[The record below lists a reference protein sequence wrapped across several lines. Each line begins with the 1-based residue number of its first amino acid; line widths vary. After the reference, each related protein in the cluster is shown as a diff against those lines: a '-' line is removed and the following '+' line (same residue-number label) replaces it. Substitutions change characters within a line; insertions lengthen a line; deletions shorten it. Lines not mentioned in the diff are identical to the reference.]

1 MNCEISYLNIKRI
14 TLLQSL
20 SFTVI
25 LSFIFIGCGNK
36 VKTESTSNITIEP
49 IEEVSIKEI
58 DENHYSLFTSITI
71 DATTS
76 EVWEVLTDFENMSNW
91 SSTLQKIDGITI
103 EDGQEVNIIYKV
115 DGQNQVIPHKL
126 IYSENKYYGW
136 SDTIAVLPGVIDRH
150 LYEVQEN
157 GKSHTK
163 FVQSDKFRGYN
174 PNISNIELAR
184 YVLPQY
190 LTFNREL
197 KAEVER
203 RINN

>member
-25 LSFIFIGCGNK
+25 LSFIFIGCGSK
-36 VKTESTSNITIEP
+36 VKTESTSNTTIEP

-91 SSTLQKIDGITI
+91 SSTLQKIDGITM
-103 EDGQEVNIIYKV
+103 EDEQEVNIIYKV
-115 DGQNQVIPHKL
+115 DGQDQVIPHKL

-157 GKSHTK
+157 GKFRTK
-163 FVQSDKFRGYN
+163 FIQSDEFRGFN
-174 PNISNIELAR
+174 PNISNIDLAR
-184 YVLPQY
+184 FVLPQY
-190 LTFNREL
+190 LIFNREL

>member
-1 MNCEISYLNIKRI
+1 MNCETSYLNIKKF

-20 SFTVI
+20 SFIVI
-25 LSFIFIGCGNK
+25 LPFIFMGCGSK
-36 VKTESTSNITIEP
+36 VKTESTSNTSIKP

-58 DENHYSLFTSITI
+58 DENHYSLVTSITI
-71 DATTS
+71 DAATS

-91 SSTLQKIDGITI
+91 SSTLQKIDGIKI
-103 EDGQEVNIIYKV
+103 ENGQDVNIVYKV
-115 DGQNQVIPHKL
+115 DGQNQIIPHNL

-150 LYEVQEN
+150 LYEIRKN
-157 GKSHTK
+157 GKSRTK
-163 FVQSDKFRGYN
+163 FIQSDEFRGYN
-174 PNISNIELAR
+174 PNRSNIDLAR
-184 YVLPQY
+184 FVLPQY

-203 RINN
+203 RTNN

>member
-1 MNCEISYLNIKRI
+1 MNCEKSYLNIKRI
-14 TLLQSL
+14 TLLQRL
-20 SFTVI
+20 SFKVI

-36 VKTESTSNITIEP
+36 VKTESTSNTTIEP

-91 SSTLQKIDGITI
+91 SSTLQKIDGITM
-103 EDGQEVNIIYKV
+103 EDGQEINIIYKV

-174 PNISNIELAR
+174 PNISNIDLAR

-197 KAEVER
+197 KAEVEG